1 MNCIGLQSDLS
12 DQEMMTWLW
21 EGWQYQE
28 GAALISEG
36 DTAPIDSITP
46 TRTSTPTSRTTPR
59 TSAESG
65 TTVVIAT
72 HSNDIAITSICVL
85 SGADVHDG

>member
-12 DQEMMTWLW
+12 VCDQEMMTWLW

-36 DTAPIDSITP
+36 DTAP
-46 TRTSTPTSRTTPR
+46 
-59 TSAESG
+59 
-65 TTVVIAT
+65 
-72 HSNDIAITSICVL
+72 
-85 SGADVHDG
+85 